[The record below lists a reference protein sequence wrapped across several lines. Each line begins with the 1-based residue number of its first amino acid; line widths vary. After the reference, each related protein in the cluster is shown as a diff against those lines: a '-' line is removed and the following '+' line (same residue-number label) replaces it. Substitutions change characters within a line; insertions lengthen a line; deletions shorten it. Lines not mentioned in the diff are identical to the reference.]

1 VPKDGSSAD
10 GLGGSQGQTW
20 ARSETLAHDKAK
32 PSSEGGPEGA
42 TAEQNKAQGEKT
54 ETRIEVKAGSQQ
66 SSNRIVQFSKLDHP
80 VSLGSGQKRTSRTT
94 APEMAP
100 ALRWCPPGLT
110 PSHRRRI
117 QQMRAQKMRKEA
129 IEKERDEHFNT
140 IWPMIPTKEEWRV
153 KEKTSVPAFT
163 ASNDDIDPLDSNES
177 PLIKDGSPPPIGMNI
192 NMVFTLSVKF
202 RVIEEEILICA
213 LVPRS
218 PCSRSPRNRANI

>member
-1 VPKDGSSAD
+1 
-10 GLGGSQGQTW
+10 
-20 ARSETLAHDKAK
+20 
-32 PSSEGGPEGA
+32 
-42 TAEQNKAQGEKT
+42 
-54 ETRIEVKAGSQQ
+54 
-66 SSNRIVQFSKLDHP
+66 
-80 VSLGSGQKRTSRTT
+80 
-94 APEMAP
+94 MAP
-100 ALRWCPPGLT
+100 ALRWCPPRLT

-129 IEKERDEHFNT
+129 IEKKRDEHFNT
-140 IWPMIPTKEEWRV
+140 IWPMIPTKEECRV

-213 LVPRS
+213 L
-218 PCSRSPRNRANI
+218 CNIPATPGLAIVTSDSYLGS